1 MQSTRC
7 SCRELRIY
15 EQAPCAI
22 SQLHLQFPGIQC
34 PLLIVIGNSHAHG
47 AYIHTC
53 RQIPFYLKLLESTR
67 AAFLSAGCLSANALR
82 PLLPHLPPTG
92 CVLAFP
98 SSPGYCGAGSLP
110 TESVAFIGSGLP
122 SILICRLLPAF

>member
-1 MQSTRC
+1 MVVTR
-7 SCRELRIY
+7 LRCY
-15 EQAPCAI
+15 NDNQ
-22 SQLHLQFPGIQC
+22 QKDGV
-34 PLLIVIGNSHAHG
+34 LLFFFL
-47 AYIHTC
+47 
-53 RQIPFYLKLLESTR
+53 QIPFYLKLLESTR

-82 PLLPHLPPTG
+82 LLLPHLPPTG